1 MVYIGNPFVFTFYT
15 KKLKS
20 PELLADIYPEWRV
33 QKTKWHLPWRGRGSR
48 VPLNFF
54 SIIFCLKPSRISR
67 WSQQPANVNFEPC
80 RMSDIFWSNWP
91 FKVLIKKGYSLCKK
105 WNFKVN
111 FEVVMHPPSIFVVYY
126 IFCPPPWPD
135 AKKNHCYDF
144 RHTGSILRS
153 KIFRV
158 GI

>member
-1 MVYIGNPFVFTFYT
+1 
-15 KKLKS
+15 
-20 PELLADIYPEWRV
+20 
-33 QKTKWHLPWRGRGSR
+33 
-48 VPLNFF
+48 
-54 SIIFCLKPSRISR
+54 
-67 WSQQPANVNFEPC
+67 
-80 RMSDIFWSNWP
+80 MSDIFWSNWP

-126 IFCPPPWPD
+126 IFWPPPWPD

-144 RHTGSILRS
+144 RHTGGILRS

-158 GI
+158 GIQFLAPISIFRGPIHWVTGVLLTHFRVLYLISHCVTAMGLIRWVTVGATYRDNWEVGSDFHLMKKKTYFFHISY